1 MYLRDYFT
9 VHGPVPFY
17 VMKNLFWLKLFKN
30 VKKRMA

>member
-17 VMKNLFWLKLFKN
+17 VMKLFKN